1 MSDFDKKERLAYL
14 RDRVTD
20 LNATLSPLMEM
31 VETLGIKFDFSL
43 DSLDYLELIL
53 MKINPDFNLPEHSGL
68 YEDSWI
74 YLGETYRRVLKGK
87 WSIADD
93 EDYYKESHNGLPMVT
108 DFDPYNSELF
118 PMVIIDVFMDRKTP
132 LLMRQQAEKYL
143 SFTKQ

>member
-1 MSDFDKKERLAYL
+1 MADFDQEERLAYL
-14 RDRVTD
+14 KEKINN

-31 VETLGIKFDFSL
+31 AETLGVKFDFSL

-53 MKINPDFNLPEHSGL
+53 MKISPDFNDPEHSGL

-74 YLGETYRRVLKGK
+74 YLGETYRRVLSGK

-93 EDYYKESHNGLPMVT
+93 EDYYLESHNGLPMIT

-118 PMVIIDVFMDRKTP
+118 PMIIIDVFMEQRTP
-132 LLMRQQAEKYL
+132 QFMRQQVAQYL
-143 SFTKQ
+143 

>member
-1 MSDFDKKERLAYL
+1 MADFDQVKRLAYL
-14 RDRVTD
+14 KERINN

-31 VETLGIKFDFSL
+31 AETLSVQFDFSL

-53 MKINPDFNLPEHSGL
+53 VKINPDFNDPEHSGL

-74 YLGETYRRVLKGK
+74 YLGETYRRILNGK

-93 EDYYKESHNGLPMVT
+93 EEYYKESHNCLPMIT

-118 PMVIIDVFMDRKTP
+118 PMIIIDVFMEQRMP
-132 LLMRQQAEKYL
+132 QFMRQQVAQYL
-143 SFTKQ
+143 

>member
-1 MSDFDKKERLAYL
+1 MAYFDQDERLTYL
-14 RDRVTD
+14 KEKINN

-31 VETLGIKFDFSL
+31 AETLGVKFDFSL

-53 MKINPDFNLPEHSGL
+53 MKINPDFNDPENSGL

-74 YLGETYRRVLKGK
+74 YLGETYRRILNGK

-93 EDYYKESHNGLPMVT
+93 EEYYKESHNDLPMIT

-118 PMVIIDVFMDRKTP
+118 PMIIIDVFMDRRTP
-132 LLMRQQAEKYL
+132 QFMRQQVAQYL
-143 SFTKQ
+143 

>member
-1 MSDFDKKERLAYL
+1 MADFDQEERLAYL
-14 RDRVTD
+14 KKKINN

-31 VETLGIKFDFSL
+31 AETLGVKFDFGL

-53 MKINPDFNLPEHSGL
+53 MKINPDFNDPEHSGL

-74 YLGETYRRVLKGK
+74 YLGETYRRILKGK

-93 EDYYKESHNGLPMVT
+93 EDYYKESHNGLPMIT

-118 PMVIIDVFMDRKTP
+118 PMVIIDVFMDRRTP
-132 LLMRQQAEKYL
+132 QFMRQQVAQYL
-143 SFTKQ
+143 

>member
-1 MSDFDKKERLAYL
+1 MSDFNKKERLAYL
-14 RDRVTD
+14 KEKISKLDT
-20 LNATLSPLMEM
+20 TLSPLMEM
-31 VETLGIKFDFSL
+31 AAFLGVKFDFSL

-53 MKINPDFNLPEHSGL
+53 MKISPDFNLPEHSGL

-93 EDYYKESHNGLPMVT
+93 EDYYKESHDGLPMVT

-118 PMVIIDVFMDRKTP
+118 PMIIIDVFMDRKTP
-132 LLMRQQAEKYL
+132 QLMRQQVEQYL
-143 SFTKQ
+143 GMTKP